1 MAPPPVQGAP
11 SGRRAEMPLFTKG
24 SCFSPSPVW
33 AARRRL
39 QKRLLR
45 AGLCLPAGRAA
56 AFFAFSRPALP

>member
-1 MAPPPVQGAP
+1 
-11 SGRRAEMPLFTKG
+11 MPLFTKG
-24 SCFSPSPVW
+24 PCFSPGPVW

-45 AGLCLPAGRAA
+45 AGFCLPV